1 MSEANCDTAVSKTL
15 LCGAASRDCERVRD
29 DPSRGAVERDET
41 GREERERDEADRG
54 RAELDDDGREE
65 FERESAERDEEAE
78 RDDDA
83 LREDDPRALEREEL
97 EREEL
102 DRDEPDEEARG
113 VAERAV
119 VECDRV
125 PRRVGSLELTVHPP
139 LSSSIDQIHP
149 VVIHLPPQHL
159 HQLCPRWMQP
169 LLQCQGECLRL

>member
-65 FERESAERDEEAE
+65 FERESPE

-97 EREEL
+97 
-102 DRDEPDEEARG
+102 DRADPDEEARG
-113 VAERAV
+113 VAERSV
-119 VECDRV
+119 VECERV
-125 PRRVGSLELTVHPP
+125 PRRVGSLELTVRPP

-149 VVIHLPPQHL
+149 VGIHLPLQHL
-159 HQLCPRWMQP
+159 HQLCPRWLQP
-169 LLQCQGECLRL
+169 LLQCQQEYSRL

>member
-65 FERESAERDEEAE
+65 FERESPE

-102 DRDEPDEEARG
+102 DRADPDEEARG
-113 VAERAV
+113 VAERSV
-119 VECDRV
+119 VECERV
-125 PRRVGSLELTVHPP
+125 PRRVGSLELTVRPP

-149 VVIHLPPQHL
+149 VGIHLPLQHL
-159 HQLCPRWMQP
+159 HQLCPRWLQP
-169 LLQCQGECLRL
+169 LLQCQQEYSRL

>member
-65 FERESAERDEEAE
+65 FERESPE

-102 DRDEPDEEARG
+102 EREELDRADPDEEARG
-113 VAERAV
+113 VAERSV
-119 VECDRV
+119 VECERV
-125 PRRVGSLELTVHPP
+125 PRRVGSLELTVRPP

-149 VVIHLPPQHL
+149 VGIHLPPQHL
-159 HQLCPRWMQP
+159 HQLCPRWLQP
-169 LLQCQGECLRL
+169 LLQCQQEYSRL

>member
-15 LCGAASRDCERVRD
+15 LCGAASRDWERVRD
-29 DPSRGAVERDET
+29 DPSRGAVEREEA
-41 GREERERDEADRG
+41 GREECERDEADRG
-54 RAELDDDGREE
+54 REELDDDGREE

>member
-29 DPSRGAVERDET
+29 DPSRGAVEREEA

-65 FERESAERDEEAE
+65 FERE
-78 RDDDA
+78 
-83 LREDDPRALEREEL
+83 EL

-102 DRDEPDEEARG
+102 DRADPDDEARG
-113 VAERAV
+113 VAERSV
-119 VECDRV
+119 VECERV
-125 PRRVGSLELTVHPP
+125 PRRVGSLELTVRPP

-149 VVIHLPPQHL
+149 VEIHLPLQHL
-159 HQLCPRWMQP
+159 HQLCPRWLQP
-169 LLQCQGECLRL
+169 LLQCQQEYSRL